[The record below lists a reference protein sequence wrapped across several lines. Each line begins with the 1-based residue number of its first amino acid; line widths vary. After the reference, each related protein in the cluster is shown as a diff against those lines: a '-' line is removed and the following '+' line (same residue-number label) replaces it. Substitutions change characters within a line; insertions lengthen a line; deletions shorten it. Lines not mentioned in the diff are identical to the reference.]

1 MRKIDKIEQKFIR
14 LQKEL
19 RDGIVILMR
28 DSCNE
33 KMPLDTKEAVN
44 IWYYDD
50 YNSGYCKG
58 KVCAVLY
65 RDKTLL
71 LEIEDEY
78 GETLQLNELLGD
90 LAFDVPEWMIA
101 VYRKMQEQIESEKN
115 R

>member
-1 MRKIDKIEQKFIR
+1 MKKTDRIEQKFIR

-19 RDGIVILMR
+19 RDATVILMR
-28 DSCNE
+28 DYGDE
-33 KMPLDTKEAVN
+33 KMPLDAKEAVN

-50 YNSGYCKG
+50 YNSGYCRG

-71 LEIEDEY
+71 LEIENEY
-78 GETLQLNELLGD
+78 GDRLQLNEQLGD

-101 VYRKMQEQIESEKN
+101 VYRKMQEETGK
-115 R
+115 